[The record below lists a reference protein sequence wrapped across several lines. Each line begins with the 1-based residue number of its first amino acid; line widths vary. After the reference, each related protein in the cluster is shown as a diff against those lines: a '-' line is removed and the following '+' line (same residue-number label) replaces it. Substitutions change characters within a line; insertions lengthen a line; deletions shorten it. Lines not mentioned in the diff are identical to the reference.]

1 MKRFKPI
8 VLVILDGWG
17 HQEEKEGNAILNAN
31 LPTFEK
37 LDSYYPKVF
46 LQASGLAVGLPW
58 LQPGNSEVGHQVL
71 GTGQII
77 YQNLPRIFTAIR
89 NGSLFKNKTLLNVM
103 RQAKLNQ
110 TNLHFFG
117 LVSDGGVHSHTDHL
131 IVLLEI
137 AKDQGL
143 SSDKIFIHA
152 ITDGRDAPPKSAERY
167 FSKVSNLHFGRIASI
182 SGRYYAMDRNKNWDR
197 TEKAFTAMVNGKG
210 ILETDP
216 LEAIKKQYQRKITD
230 EFIEPIVLTD
240 DNQQPIGKIQENDTV
255 VFFNFRK
262 DRARQITES
271 FVVPNF
277 DKFKSATRP
286 EKIRF
291 VCMSQYKKGLDT
303 EIILPP
309 QKITLRIS
317 EILSKKGYRQLKMA
331 ETEKYAH
338 VTYFFN
344 GGIEKPFKGEDQ
356 VLIPSKNNPSY
367 AEVPEMSA
375 YEITTELLKRI
386 DKNIYDFIVVNYA
399 NSDMVGHTGDLK
411 AAIKAVE
418 TMGQCLND
426 LMKTVIK
433 ANGCLLIT
441 ADHGNVEQMI
451 NLKNKEINTQHSN
464 NPVPCWL
471 VTPENYKKRNP
482 RKMTEGKAQGLLVD
496 IPPTI
501 LELFG
506 IKKPPKMRGVSLLEM
521 LQKENP
527 ED

>member
-31 LPTFEK
+31 LPTFDK
-37 LDSYYPKVF
+37 LDHYYPKVF
-46 LQASGLAVGLPW
+46 LQASGLVVGLPW
-58 LQPGNSEVGHQVL
+58 LQPGNSEVGHQIL

-89 NGSLFKNKTLLNVM
+89 NGSFFKNKTLLNVL

-117 LVSDGGVHSHTDHL
+117 LVSDGGVHAHTDHL
-131 IVLLEI
+131 IALLEV

-143 SSDKIFIHA
+143 SSDKIFIHV
-152 ITDGRDAPPKSAERY
+152 ITDGRDTSPKSAEKY
-167 FSKVSNLHFGRIASI
+167 LSKVLNLNFGRIASI

-197 TEKAFTAMVNGKG
+197 TEKAFAAMVNGKG
-210 ILETDP
+210 ILETNP
-216 LEAIKKQYQRKITD
+216 SEAIKKQYAKKITD
-230 EFIEPIVLTD
+230 EFMEPIVLTD
-240 DNQQPIGKIQENDTV
+240 DGKQPIGKIQENDTV

-262 DRARQITES
+262 DRARQITEA

-277 DKFKSATRP
+277 DKFESATRP

-291 VCMSQYKKGLDT
+291 VCMSQYEKGLDT
-303 EIILPP
+303 ELIFPP

-317 EILSKKGYRQLKMA
+317 EILSKKNYRQLKIA

-344 GGIEKPFKGEDQ
+344 GGREKPFEGEDHI
-356 VLIPSKNNPSY
+356 LIPSKNNPSY
-367 AEVPEMSA
+367 AEAPEMSA
-375 YEITTELLKRI
+375 REITAELSKKITE
-386 DKNIYDFIVVNYA
+386 NIYDFIVVNYA

-411 AAIKAVE
+411 AAVKAVE
-418 TMGQCLND
+418 TMGQCLKD
-426 LMKTVIK
+426 LMETVIK
-433 ANGCLLIT
+433 AGGCLLVT

-451 NLKNKEINTQHSN
+451 NLKTKEINTQHSN

-471 VTPENYKKRNP
+471 VTPDNYKKREP
-482 RKMTEGKAQGLLVD
+482 REMIEGKAQGLLID

-501 LELFG
+501 LDLFD
-506 IKKPPKMRGVSLLEM
+506 IKKPSKMRGVSLLEM
-521 LQKENP
+521 FRKENP